1 MKYSVTVYK
10 ELERVLR
17 LDIIQTIK
25 SKSSIIIK
33 GFITVIKIYKM
44 LLLCN
49 YYNGNKIVFFNK
61 VTV

>member
-1 MKYSVTVYK
+1 MEYSVTVYK

-17 LDIIQTIK
+17 LYIIQTIK

-33 GFITVIKIYKM
+33 GFIRVIKIYKI

-49 YYNGNKIVFFNK
+49 YDNDNKTVFFNK